1 MDLRFTEADHA
12 FRADVRAFIAAELDP
27 ALRRKLAEHRA
38 LAKADIVGWQRKLN
52 ARRWACPSWPVEHG
66 GPGWS
71 AVQRYIFLD
80 ELHQAP
86 APEPLSFNVNMIG
99 PVLIAFGTPE
109 QQRRFLPRIANL
121 DDWWA
126 QGFSEPG
133 AGSDLAALKTRAV
146 RDGDHYVVSG
156 QKMWQGM
163 AQHADWMFT
172 LVRTDA
178 MEAPRRSAPAP
189 EGRAG
194 LGAAQRPAAKPQA
207 GISMLLIDMRSP
219 GVTVRPIHTIDG
231 RHEVNEV
238 FLDEVRVPVGL
249 RVGEENRGWDITK
262 FLLGHERTGIAR
274 IGMTKRLIARAKAL
288 AAEVAGEHGTLA
300 DDARFR
306 ERAAAIEVELKALEI
321 TQLRL
326 LDATRQGAH
335 QGPDA
340 RASIVKLKGSEL
352 RQAASELLLDV
363 AGPRAWR
370 SAPEFDDEAVADT
383 TIAATYFTLRAASIY
398 GGSSEVQKNILAKSV
413 LGL

>member
-1 MDLRFTEADHA
+1 MDLRFSDADRA
-12 FRADVRAFIAAELDP
+12 FRAEVRSFIDANVDP
-27 ALRRKLAEHRA
+27 GVRRKLAEHRS
-38 LAKADIVGWQRKLN
+38 LSKDEIVAWQRTLN
-52 ARRWACPSWPVEHG
+52 TRRWATPSWPVEHG
-66 GPGWS
+66 GPGWN
-71 AVQRYIFLD
+71 AVQRYLFLD

-146 RDGDHYVVSG
+146 RDGDDYVVSG
-156 QKMWQGM
+156 QKIWQGM

-172 LVRTDA
+172 LVRT
-178 MEAPRRSAPAP
+178 EAT
-189 EGRAG
+189 G
-194 LGAAQRPAAKPQA
+194 KPQA

-219 GVTVRPIHTIDG
+219 GVTVRPIITLDG

-238 FLDEVRVPVGL
+238 FLDEVRVPVSL

-288 AAEVAGEHGTLA
+288 AACHCGLA
-300 DDARFR
+300 DEPRFR
-306 ERAAAIEVELKALEI
+306 ERAAAIEIELKALEI

-326 LDATRQGAH
+326 LDAMREGH
-335 QGPDA
+335 GPDA
-340 RASIVKLKGSEL
+340 RATQTACQS
-352 RQAASELLLDV
+352 AAVIAPGECVEENGRVGHRSGHGTRAVLAVRDRNDARTVDQSHRRLHADQR
-363 AGPRAWR
+363 AGARWAHDAR
-370 SAPEFDDEAVADT
+370 SA
-383 TIAATYFTLRAASIY
+383 AAPWP
-398 GGSSEVQKNILAKSV
+398 SET
-413 LGL
+413 

>member
-1 MDLRFTEADHA
+1 MDLRFSEADHA
-12 FRADVRAFIAAELDP
+12 FRAEVRDFIGAELDP
-27 ALRRKLAEHRA
+27 AVRRKLAEHRA
-38 LAKADIVGWQRKLN
+38 LTKDEIVAWQRKLN
-52 ARRWACPSWPVEHG
+52 TRRWATPSWPAEQG

-99 PVLIAFGTPE
+99 PVLIAFGTPA
-109 QQRRFLPRIANL
+109 QQQRFLPRIANL

-133 AGSDLAALKTRAV
+133 AGSDLVALKTRAV
-146 RDGDHYVVSG
+146 KDDDDYIVSG

-163 AQHADWMFT
+163 VQHADWMFT
-172 LVRTDA
+172 LVRTD
-178 MEAPRRSAPAP
+178 PV
-189 EGRAG
+189 
-194 LGAAQRPAAKPQA
+194 AAKPQA
-207 GISMLLIDMRSP
+207 GISMLLIDLRSP
-219 GVTVRPIHTIDG
+219 GVSVRPIHTIDG

-238 FLDEVRVPVGL
+238 FLDDVRVPAAL

-288 AAEVAGEHGTLA
+288 AAGVPAGDSLGAGTLA
-300 DDARFR
+300 DDPRFR
-306 ERAAAIEVELKALEI
+306 ERAAGIEIELKALEI

-326 LDATRQGAH
+326 LDAMREPGH
-335 QGPDA
+335 GPDA
-340 RASIVKLKGSEL
+340 RASIVKVKGTEL
-352 RQAASELLLDV
+352 RQAASELLLHA

-370 SAPEFDDEAVADT
+370 AAENEFDAAADADT
-383 TIAATYFTLRAASIY
+383 TIASTYFTLRAASIY
-398 GGSSEVQKNILAKSV
+398 GGSNEVQKNILAKTV

>member
-1 MDLRFTEADHA
+1 MDLRFSAADHA
-12 FRADVRAFIAAELDP
+12 FRAEVRAFIDAELDL
-27 ALRRKLAEHRA
+27 AVRRKLAEHRA
-38 LAKADIVGWQRKLN
+38 LTKAEIVAWQRRLN
-52 ARRWACPSWPVEHG
+52 TRRWATPSWPAEHG

-71 AVQRYIFLD
+71 VVQRYIFLD

-109 QQRRFLPRIANL
+109 QQQRFLPRIANL

-146 RDGDHYVVSG
+146 LTRGGDGDHYVVSG
-156 QKMWQGM
+156 QKIWQGM

-178 MEAPRRSAPAP
+178 AVR
-189 EGRAG
+189 
-194 LGAAQRPAAKPQA
+194 PQA

-219 GVTVRPIHTIDG
+219 GVTVRPIVTLDG

-238 FLDEVRVPVGL
+238 FLDEVRVPVVL
-249 RVGEENRGWDITK
+249 RVGAENRGWDITK

-288 AAEVAGEHGTLA
+288 AG
-300 DDARFR
+300 DDAGLR
-306 ERAAAIEVELKALEI
+306 ERAAEVEIELKALEI

-326 LDATRQGAH
+326 LDAMRSGG

-340 RASIVKLKGSEL
+340 RASILKVKGTEL
-352 RQAASELLLDV
+352 RQAASELLLQA
-363 AGPRAWR
+363 AGSRAWR
-370 SAPEFDDEAVADT
+370 AAGEFDDAASADT
-383 TIAATYFTLRAASIY
+383 TIAATYFNLRAASIY
-398 GGSSEVQKNILAKSV
+398 GGSNEVQKNILARSI